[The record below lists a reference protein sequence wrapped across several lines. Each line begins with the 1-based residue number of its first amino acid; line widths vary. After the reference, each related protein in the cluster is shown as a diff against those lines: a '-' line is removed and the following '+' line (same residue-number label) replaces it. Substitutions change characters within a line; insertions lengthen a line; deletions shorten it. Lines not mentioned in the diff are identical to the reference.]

1 MIVIWNY
8 LSLISPFYRTSPFSP
23 EIIGWL
29 FYTKSHPQKKIQNIY
44 YNKGLFFI
52 CAVKSMVI
60 SFCLNPILTFC
71 GGEPSYLHKK
81 GTASR
86 LI

>member
-23 EIIGWL
+23 DNRMAILYKITP
-29 FYTKSHPQKKIQNIY
+29 TKKKNQNMY

-60 SFCLNPILTFC
+60 SFCLKPILTFC
-71 GGEPSYLHKK
+71 GGEPF
-81 GTASR
+81 
-86 LI
+86 